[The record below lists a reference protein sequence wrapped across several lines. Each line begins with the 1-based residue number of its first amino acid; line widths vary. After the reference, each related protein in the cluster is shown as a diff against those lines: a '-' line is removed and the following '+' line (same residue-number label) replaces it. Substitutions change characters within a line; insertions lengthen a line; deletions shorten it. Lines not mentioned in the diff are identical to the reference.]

1 MKDLLKLIAP
11 YITAIVTAIA
21 TYTSIQ
27 TRLSVIEYR
36 VDSVEE
42 RSNVLQK
49 DIGSIK
55 DLLYSIDS
63 KIGVYATILEERTAK
78 KGR

>member
-11 YITAIVTAIA
+11 YITAIATAIA

-42 RSNVLQK
+42 RSNALQK

-55 DLLYSIDS
+55 DLLYSIDA
-63 KIGVYATILEERTAK
+63 KIGVYATILDERTAK